1 PAVGEA
7 APPDPAL
14 GAFLAFQRCPFFG
27 RQPVGS
33 FLEVALHRRALIPLR
48 RDSRQGRAS
57 QDDGAGGL
65 KRARQQRPQ
74 GLTPVHGAHLCFLIE
89 WGEITSGQ
97 NKSAGLSRQSVSRR
111 LVAFSGPSRTTLLL
125 LSLGFW
131 GRVPCGTP
139 HGACC

>member
-1 PAVGEA
+1 MLQNGVGCKTSNSSGPATATDGVMAALRLFRGGRGALSLVAPAAPPEPAAPTAAVGEA
-7 APPDPAL
+7 APPEPAP
-14 GAFLAFQRCPFFG
+14 GDFLAFQRCAFFG

-74 GLTPVHGAHLCFLIE
+74 GLTAVHGA
-89 WGEITSGQ
+89 
-97 NKSAGLSRQSVSRR
+97 
-111 LVAFSGPSRTTLLL
+111 
-125 LSLGFW
+125 
-131 GRVPCGTP
+131 
-139 HGACC
+139 